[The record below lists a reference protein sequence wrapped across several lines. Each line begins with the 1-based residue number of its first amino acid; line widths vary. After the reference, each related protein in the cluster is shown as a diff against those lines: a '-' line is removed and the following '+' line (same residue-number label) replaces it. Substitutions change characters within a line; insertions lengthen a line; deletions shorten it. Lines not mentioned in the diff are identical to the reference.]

1 MITIKKII
9 NPKYYL
15 LKLMRS
21 TAVLWSDEM
30 YIKMYYL
37 ISMGRWPNLKNP
49 HTFQEKLNWLK
60 LNYRMDN
67 QYKYVD
73 KYEVKKYVENVIGK
87 EYVVPL
93 LGVWK
98 SFDEI
103 DFDSLPNQ
111 FVLKCTHDSGSFCIC
126 KDKNIFDIN
135 LARKRINKGLRRNYY
150 LTCREWPYKHCKP
163 MIIAEKFLS
172 PTHGEELKDYKFFC
186 FNGKPKFM
194 YVSNDVDRNAKTD
207 FFDMDYKHLDM
218 RMKDPNSESVPS
230 KPEQFERMKS
240 LASKL
245 CQGFPHVRVDFYIVD
260 NKIYFGELT
269 FFHNGGF
276 QKIYPSTW
284 NLRLG
289 NWIILPNKEI
299 DYKE

>member
-1 MITIKKII
+1 
-9 NPKYYL
+9 
-15 LKLMRS
+15 
-21 TAVLWSDEM
+21 
-30 YIKMYYL
+30 
-37 ISMGRWPNLKNP
+37 
-49 HTFQEKLNWLK
+49 
-60 LNYRMDN
+60 
-67 QYKYVD
+67 
-73 KYEVKKYVENVIGK
+73 
-87 EYVVPL
+87 
-93 LGVWK
+93 
-98 SFDEI
+98 
-103 DFDSLPNQ
+103 
-111 FVLKCTHDSGSFCIC
+111 
-126 KDKNIFDIN
+126 
-135 LARKRINKGLRRNYY
+135 
-150 LTCREWPYKHCKP
+150 
-163 MIIAEKFLS
+163 
-172 PTHGEELKDYKFFC
+172 
-186 FNGKPKFM
+186 M

-260 NKIYFGELT
+260 NKVYFGELT